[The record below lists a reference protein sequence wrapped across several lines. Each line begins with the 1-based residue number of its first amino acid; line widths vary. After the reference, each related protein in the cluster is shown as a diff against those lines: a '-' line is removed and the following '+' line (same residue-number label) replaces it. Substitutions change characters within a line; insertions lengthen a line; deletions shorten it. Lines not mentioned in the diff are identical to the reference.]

1 MPRGHE
7 HINPF
12 LRHAAIA
19 LAVTLLC
26 TAGLTVFL
34 ARSVEIRPGLADIL
48 AGPDRYLQQW
58 NAVQAGLGP
67 EQTAVVRLDRI
78 DPANE
83 PDQILVGRAVH
94 LLKSIPGTDVAK
106 THCAKKIC
114 LILHVDPSK
123 TDPKQ
128 VFAQLASLRTI
139 SPKLTTTV
147 CGELEIRHL
156 MAGMPPTILTAILW
170 AGLVLLV
177 MLLVTGGGI
186 RSLVLTIAVLWTA
199 TVVMAVLWHILFGPL
214 TTIAVYPAIALL
226 ATAILFSKRMADTAD
241 WSESNDSKKTAKTAL
256 DRQKGPLLL
265 ISGVIAIALATM
277 GASRFPA
284 LRRSAL
290 TAAAAIILSAAAAL
304 TVGVAILALW
314 PPRHRRRAA
323 QASRLSLWVGKLQ
336 QRSTNWPRAGL
347 MIGSIILVVVIVLA
361 TRLPLNQGLPTK
373 DGKRGACVVKLDLV
387 ISADNQLQLT
397 SHDFALWM
405 ARLTKR
411 ITRIPGIEGAFWPGL
426 QNHDETVAPHYISR
440 QDPIVRVALLARADD
455 TATIES
461 LATRV
466 KRAITPLQSMP
477 SRQGPR
483 PDSAT
488 GQRIAADDTNN
499 TDASPRDF
507 DPQRLS
513 FHMTGPLV
521 AAAHAVT
528 RLTHAHLVALT
539 RFLGMLFMVI
549 IALTWDPRLGLTV
562 VSPALVTTLLLVSV
576 MAVTKI
582 NLDLPAQGAIGLVAL
597 WAGMDTLSNLLE
609 AARSRRRGA
618 PLSRHASSSSLRAA
632 WAIGLSLLVA
642 GVCCRTSPF
651 LKAAILVGIGIPLA
665 AALSAYGVPT
675 MLAYMPGAR
684 LQGPLWE
691 PRRRRRRSR

>member
-1 MPRGHE
+1 MPRGHN

-12 LRHAAIA
+12 LRHAAIS
-19 LAVTLLC
+19 LVITFLC
-26 TAGLTVFL
+26 AAGLTIFL
-34 ARSVEIRPGLADIL
+34 ARSVEIRPGLTNLL
-48 AGPDRYLQQW
+48 AGPDHYLQQW
-58 NAVQAGLGP
+58 NAVQADLGA
-67 EQTAVVRLDRI
+67 EQTAVVRFDRI
-78 DPANE
+78 DPTNE
-83 PDQILVGRAVH
+83 QDKLLVNQAVTR
-94 LLKSIPGTDVAK
+94 LDALPGTDVAQ
-106 THCAKKIC
+106 TNCTKKIC

-156 MAGMPPTILTAILW
+156 MAGMPPTLLTATLW

-186 RSLVLTIAVLWTA
+186 RSLAITVVVLWTSA
-199 TVVMAVLWHILFGPL
+199 TATAAIWHVLFGPL
-214 TTIAVYPAIALL
+214 TTVAVYPAIALL

-241 WSESNDSKKTAKTAL
+241 WSESNDSIETAKAAL

-265 ISGVIAIALATM
+265 IAGVVALSLATM
-277 GASRFPA
+277 GASRFAA

-290 TAAAAIILSAAAAL
+290 TAATAIMLSAAAAL
-304 TVGVAILALW
+304 TVGVSILALW

-323 QASRLSLWVGKLQ
+323 QASRLSLWVGRLQ
-336 QRSTNWPRAGL
+336 QRSSNWPRAGL
-347 MIGSIILVVVIVLA
+347 LVGTILLVVIIVLA
-361 TRLPLNQGLPTK
+361 ARLPLNQGLPTGS
-373 DGKRGACVVKLDLV
+373 DKREACVVKLDLV
-387 ISADNQLQLT
+387 ISADNRGQLT
-397 SHDFALWM
+397 SRGFSAWM
-405 ARLTKR
+405 ERLTKR
-411 ITRIPGIEGAFWPGL
+411 IGRIPGVEGTFWPGL
-426 QNHDETVAPHYISR
+426 LSHNEALHAHYIAR
-440 QDPIVRVALLARADD
+440 QDPIVRVAVLVRADD
-455 TATIES
+455 TATIEG
-461 LATRV
+461 LAARV

-483 PDSAT
+483 LDSGT
-488 GQRIAADDTNN
+488 GQRITADTNN
-499 TDASPRDF
+499 ADASPRDF

-528 RLTHAHLVALT
+528 RLTRAHLVALT

-562 VSPALVTTLLLVSV
+562 VSPALVATLLLVSV
-576 MAVTKI
+576 MAVTRT
-582 NLDLPAQGAIGLVAL
+582 NLDLTSQGAIGLVAL
-597 WAGMDTLSNLLE
+597 WAGIDTLSNLLE
-609 AARSRRRGA
+609 AARSKRRGA
-618 PLSRHASSSSLRAA
+618 PLARHASSSSLRAA
-632 WAIGLSLLVA
+632 WAIGLSFLVA
-642 GVCCRTSPF
+642 GICCRTSPF
-651 LKAAILVGIGIPLA
+651 LKAAILVGVGIPLA

-691 PRRRRRRSR
+691 PRRRRRRKR